1 MSTVTTRT
9 FLCCIPVRAG
19 VVFLALLGFFGG
31 SLITAASII
40 QLKRSEGS
48 KVSLILQVVIYI
60 LLAIVSIFGL
70 VGAITRKLVFVR
82 LYFGMLLTHLIFNL
96 ATGAFAI
103 YRNFKDA
110 PKYISECSSGSADS
124 AVLKSCQDGAKL
136 WKGVMI
142 GVFILAWLIEI
153 WACSIVHQYSKQLKE
168 ESATGMVKDT
178 ETW

>member
-1 MSTVTTRT
+1 M
-9 FLCCIPVRAG
+9 
-19 VVFLALLGFFGG
+19 
-31 SLITAASII
+31 
-40 QLKRSEGS
+40 
-48 KVSLILQVVIYI
+48 
-60 LLAIVSIFGL
+60 L
-70 VGAITRKLVFVR
+70 V
-82 LYFGMLLTHLIFNL
+82 THLIFNL

-110 PKYISECSSGSADS
+110 PKYISECSSGSEDS

-153 WACSIVHQYSKQLKE
+153 CQFSYVLSLLLSMFIPCSISGACSIVHKYSKQLKE